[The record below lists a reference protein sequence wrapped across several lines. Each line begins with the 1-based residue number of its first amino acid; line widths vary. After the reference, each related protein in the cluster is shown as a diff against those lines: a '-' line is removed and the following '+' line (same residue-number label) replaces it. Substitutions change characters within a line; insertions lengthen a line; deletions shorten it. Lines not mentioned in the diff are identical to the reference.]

1 MKGTVNRQV
10 TTKKPNMYGSAMS
23 NFFGV
28 KDHFWLDVV
37 QQKYFLQDFGL
48 WIVNSHLPLEFVENV

>member
-1 MKGTVNRQV
+1 MNVDHVVIVKRFEKEINSLMKGTVNRQV

-28 KDHFWLDVV
+28 KDHF
-37 QQKYFLQDFGL
+37 
-48 WIVNSHLPLEFVENV
+48 